1 MVKRIGKPGDTAAFQ
16 EALMDSD
23 LADLGY
29 MGNFLHG
36 RIGER

>member
-1 MVKRIGKPGDTAAFQ
+1 MAFQ
-16 EALMDSD
+16 EVLMDSD

-36 RIGER
+36 QIGERSVI